1 MKKIKIIGYFF
12 FSIYCTC
19 FKVPTFVSPK
29 CIQFTSQTVAEAF
42 SRLGTLTYTK
52 YQLKSEMVTI
62 FEEMTESR
70 KVLVT
75 NLPKEFI
82 DPVKITEV
90 GAT

>member
-1 MKKIKIIGYFF
+1 
-12 FSIYCTC
+12 
-19 FKVPTFVSPK
+19 
-29 CIQFTSQTVAEAF
+29 VAEAF